1 MVGRG
6 NDMQTLIYDLD
17 GTVIDSSHRKLVRDD
32 GTLDLAHWKENCTP
46 NKIFRDS
53 LLPLARVMRQH
64 IGEGARVIICTSRV
78 MSEADF
84 AFLRLHSILAPAV
97 LHRGIGDHRGDGE
110 YKIAKLTGYLSQ
122 RELEGA
128 IMFDDAAEV
137 RASVRPLGV
146 KVLNPDPIN
155 ERLA

>member
-1 MVGRG
+1 MVK
-6 NDMQTLIYDLD
+6 DMNMFTRIFDLD
-17 GTVIDSSHRKLVRDD
+17 GTVIDSSHRKLALPD
-32 GTLDLAHWKENCTP
+32 GTLDLAHWVENCTP
-46 NKIFRDS
+46 NKIFRDK
-53 LLPLARVMRQH
+53 LLPLARTMRKQ
-64 IGEGARVIICTSRV
+64 IRNGARVIICTSRV

-84 AFLRLHSILAPAV
+84 AFLRLHGLMAAAV
-97 LHRGIGDHRGDGE
+97 LHRGVNDRRGDGI

-128 IMFDDAAEV
+128 MMFDDAAEV

-146 KVLNPDPIN
+146 VVLDPVPIN